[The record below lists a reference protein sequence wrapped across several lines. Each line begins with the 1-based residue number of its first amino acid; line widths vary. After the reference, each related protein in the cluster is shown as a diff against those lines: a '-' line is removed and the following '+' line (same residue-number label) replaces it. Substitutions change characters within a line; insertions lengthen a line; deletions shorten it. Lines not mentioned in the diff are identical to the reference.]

1 MWCAKAQICN
11 GAGMRCCN
19 FAKSLLILI
28 YKTMKIFIGIIAI
41 LAVMVGCNSTKK
53 STEQSNETMYE
64 HTVELS
70 KNRELQIDSLLQQ
83 ALIVLDSVEM
93 EIPVINLHGNNVREK
108 TRIKSRQMIID
119 VSNDMKSITMKMDSI
134 ERKKW
139 YQNSSERKVQKNSSY
154 DSRAPDWILT
164 IVIALM
170 IALYLWSMHKN
181 E

>member
-1 MWCAKAQICN
+1 
-11 GAGMRCCN
+11 
-19 FAKSLLILI
+19 
-28 YKTMKIFIGIIAI
+28 MKILIGIIAI

-53 STEQSNETMYE
+53 SAEQRNETVYE

-139 YQNSSERKVQKNSSY
+139 CQNSSERKIQKNSSY

-170 IALYLWSMHKN
+170 IAFYLWSMHKN

>member
-1 MWCAKAQICN
+1 
-11 GAGMRCCN
+11 
-19 FAKSLLILI
+19 
-28 YKTMKIFIGIIAI
+28 MKILIGIIAI

-93 EIPVINLHGNNVREK
+93 EIPVINLHGDNVREK
-108 TRIKSRQMIID
+108 TRIKTRQIIID

-139 YQNSSERKVQKNSSY
+139 CQNSSERKIQKNSSY

-170 IALYLWSMHKN
+170 IAFYLWSMHKN

>member
-1 MWCAKAQICN
+1 MVCESADLQW
-11 GAGMRCCN
+11 GGMRCCN

-28 YKTMKIFIGIIAI
+28 YKTMKILIGIIAI

-53 STEQSNETMYE
+53 STEQSNETVYE

-93 EIPVINLHGNNVREK
+93 EIPVINLHGDNVREK
-108 TRIKSRQMIID
+108 TRIKTRQMIID

-170 IALYLWSMHKN
+170 IAFYLWSMHKN

>member
-1 MWCAKAQICN
+1 
-11 GAGMRCCN
+11 
-19 FAKSLLILI
+19 
-28 YKTMKIFIGIIAI
+28 MKIFIGIIAI